1 MFFHNSKER
10 ENGSLQQQIAHS
22 HAFSQVIGI
31 EHKTLCAL
39 NHFLKKNN
47 APNQKMAQ
55 CRILKHFLI
64 SLYKIK
70 WLNRCS
76 ADGGPMLNYDLTSE
90 QEMLRRTVRDF
101 AEKEIKPLRH
111 QLDKNEEF
119 SIPLTKKMF
128 DLGLFGMVCS
138 PDYQGQGLDYLSYI
152 IAVEEL
158 ARVDGC
164 QAATVAAENSLG
176 IGPLYYFGNKAQ
188 KEKYLPALCT
198 GYKLWGFGLTEAN
211 AGSDASNSKT
221 TATLT
226 SNNWVI
232 NGSKI
237 FITNA
242 ANELTAGVTVQ
253 SITGQRNEQKK
264 EVSCI
269 LVESGTKGFT
279 AKAMKDKM
287 TWRSSN
293 TAELYFDD
301 VTVPEENILGKRG
314 EGFKQ
319 MLQTLDSGRLSI
331 AAMGLGGAQGAFEQA
346 LAYSKERSAFGKPIS
361 SFQVNAFKLAD
372 CAVEIEAARNLL
384 YKACWL
390 RDQGRPF
397 GKEAAMAKL
406 YTSEVFHR
414 VANHCVQLHG
424 GYGLMEEY
432 PAAKF
437 YRDQKLLE
445 IGEGTS
451 EIQRLVIARYLE
463 CF

>member
-1 MFFHNSKER
+1 
-10 ENGSLQQQIAHS
+10 
-22 HAFSQVIGI
+22 
-31 EHKTLCAL
+31 
-39 NHFLKKNN
+39 
-47 APNQKMAQ
+47 
-55 CRILKHFLI
+55 
-64 SLYKIK
+64 
-70 WLNRCS
+70 
-76 ADGGPMLNYDLTSE
+76 MLNYDLTSE
-90 QEMLRRTVRDF
+90 QDMLRKSVRDF
-101 AEKEIKPLRH
+101 AEKEIKPVR
-111 QLDKNEEF
+111 QELDQKEEF
-119 SIPLTKKMF
+119 SYDLTHKMF
-128 DLGLFGMVCS
+128 DLGLFGITC
-138 PDYQGQGLDYLSYI
+138 PQEYGGQGLDYLSYI
-152 IAVEEL
+152 ICVEEL

-176 IGPLYYFGNKAQ
+176 IGPLYYFGTEEQRK
-188 KEKYLPALCT
+188 KYLPDLCT
-198 GYKLWGFGLTEAN
+198 GKKLWGFGLTEPN

-221 TATLT
+221 NAVLKD
-226 SNNWVI
+226 NQWVI

-242 ANELTAGVTVQ
+242 ANDMTAGVTVQ
-253 SITGQRNEQKK
+253 AITGQRDHNKK
-264 EVSCI
+264 EISCI
-269 LVESGTKGFT
+269 IVDADTPGYT
-279 AKAMKDKM
+279 AKAMKNKM

-301 VTVPEENILGKRG
+301 VTVPQENILGNRG
-314 EGFKQ
+314 DGFKQ
-319 MLQTLDSGRLSI
+319 MMQTLDSGRLSI
-331 AAMGLGGAQGAFEQA
+331 AAMGLGGAQGAFEEA
-346 LAYSKERSAFGKPIS
+346 LKYSKERQAFGKSIS

-372 CAVEIEAARNLL
+372 CAMEIEAARNLL

-390 RDQGRPF
+390 RDQNRPF

-451 EIQRLVIARYLE
+451 EIQRLVISRYLD